1 MSKSASKRSKQSKG
15 NGRARRRHARSTKQT
30 NAKTSP
36 VKRRTKDRPWR
47 EHPNHQ
53 VGNVVDP
60 SPAVGVL
67 FVSLDKYP
75 EDRGSGDR
83 HLTDV
88 VVPPIVVPLDE
99 FYRTKVKKS
108 PSKAVKRKEKPKVAV
123 PPPIRVPLDEFV
135 RAHRQKRKSKSP
147 NKPVVPPPIVIPLD
161 KFRQSQK
168 KPLTKTEVPPPIF
181 IPLDKFRK
189 AQQKRKKP
197 LTTPE
202 VPPPIV
208 VPLDG
213 FRRAPHTRKQKAK

>member
-108 PSKAVKRKEKPKVAV
+108 PSKAVKRKEKPKAAV

-147 NKPVVPPPIVIPLD
+147 NKPSVVPPPIVIPRD
-161 KFRQSQK
+161 KFRQ
-168 KPLTKTEVPPPIF
+168 
-181 IPLDKFRK
+181 